1 MNDAAITAIFATIA
15 AAILGWLAGYLMGRH
30 DGRAVGWLE
39 RYYAELDAAT
49 KRAQRFANL
58 HPRQGGQF
66 APRVNGNGRN

>member
-1 MNDAAITAIFATIA
+1 MNATVLSAFACIACALVGWAIGYR
-15 AAILGWLAGYLMGRH
+15 LGSR

-39 RYYAELDAAT
+39 RYYQEIDAQARRAE
-49 KRAQRFANL
+49 RFVAL

>member
-1 MNDAAITAIFATIA
+1 MSDPTITAIFATIA

-30 DGRAVGWLE
+30 DGRSVGWLE

-49 KRAQRFANL
+49 KRAKRFANL